1 MSKFQSTK
9 VLELGSCAFRQPN
22 ASHSHCRHLHGY
34 RLKAKFWFESKELD
48 IHNWVVDFG
57 GMGDFKKILHD
68 QFDHTTC
75 IASDDIALPIF
86 EKLVEADA
94 CNLRVMP
101 DGTGAERI
109 AEWCYKAANKFIPGK
124 TDNRCR
130 CVKVEVFEHENNSAI
145 YTGVESWPEVDTNKL
160 DIHKD
165 LTRPPFGNLVEPV
178 EKLDMGEPYNQARQP
193 KKEPG
198 IEVVNTEGEVKEAEP
213 PTGPPAVQ
221 HGLGPGQTKTSGSWV
236 DPKYK
241 GKTKNSWLF

>member
-9 VLELGSCAFRQPN
+9 VLELGSCAFRQPH

-34 RLKAKFWFESKELD
+34 KLTAKFWFESKELD
-48 IHNWVVDFG
+48 VHNWVVDFG

-75 IASDDIALPIF
+75 IASDDTALPIF
-86 EKLVEADA
+86 EQLVEADA

-109 AEWCYKAANKFIPGK
+109 AEWCYKAANKFIPGM
-124 TDNRCR
+124 TDNRCQ

-145 YTGVESWPEVDTNKL
+145 YTNELDTHN
-160 DIHKD
+160 D
-165 LTRPPFGNLVEPV
+165 LTRPPFGKQV

-193 KKEPG
+193 RKDPAV
-198 IEVVNTEGEVKEAEP
+198 EVVNTEGEVKEPDA